1 MRLNIV
7 RNILLTSASALA
19 LCAGSTLAVAGTAP
33 RLVSASPIT
42 VLTSVHETVDYT
54 IHNLQTLDPI
64 IHGNGT
70 FRLTHGNGGVEAWT
84 LHKLST
90 GKSYRTGY
98 GIRVQQSKDGAETI
112 SISATVPAPTLGVL
126 YFHRKPSKPTPPKVP
141 SLLVMH
147 GEKTA
152 SLSAGPVTVP
162 CGSDVFVTLS
172 EKG

>member
-42 VLTSVHETVDYT
+42 VLTSAHETVDYT
-54 IHNLQTLDPI
+54 IHHIQTLDPM
-64 IHGNGT
+64 IHGKGT
-70 FRLTHGNGGVEAWT
+70 FRLTHGSGGVEAWT

-98 GIRVQQSKDGAETI
+98 GIRVQQSKNGAQTI
-112 SISATVPAPTLGVL
+112 SFYATVPAPTLVVQD
-126 YFHRKPSKPTPPKVP
+126 FNRKPTLPKVP
-141 SLLVMH
+141 SLLVMR

-152 SLSAGPVTVP
+152 SLSARAVTIP
-162 CGSDVFVTLS
+162 CGSGVSVTLS